1 MGWNGLERNKLD
13 YILTDLLPVEVSEL
27 FSFSQLYA
35 FLLEKDTQKV
45 VDSLICETKQ
55 NKAKGKL
62 AMFKDGWSTK
72 PLKYRILKGNGT
84 MREMSI
90 IQPVSALNLFLF
102 IECYQKEILNYFEKY
117 HNFSIRYHKK
127 VQIYFINQN
136 QGKLPNTFKN
146 KYPVQGEELFNR
158 LQIILKSFPL
168 NLSILLQ
175 IREFGECVTL
185 STDTMPSSI
194 ISRALTAFIHIL
206 LAG

>member
-84 MREMSI
+84 MRENEYYSTCFCVEF
-90 IQPVSALNLFLF
+90 VSF
-102 IECYQKEILNYFEKY
+102 
-117 HNFSIRYHKK
+117 HR
-127 VQIYFINQN
+127 V
-136 QGKLPNTFKN
+136 LPKRNI
-146 KYPVQGEELFNR
+146 ELF
-158 LQIILKSFPL
+158 
-168 NLSILLQ
+168 
-175 IREFGECVTL
+175 
-185 STDTMPSSI
+185 
-194 ISRALTAFIHIL
+194 
-206 LAG
+206 